1 MVYDSLSDA
10 SKELPVEL
18 KMPTPRSV
26 RLTGTGWTN
35 VFAVTFFFLL
45 GVALAAFILNKFMR
59 DRATQNVLQQNG
71 SQSSSQVTRKW
82 TQGRSSGPYVSY
94 TFAVDGTY
102 YSGQSEIPK
111 DIWKSLQQYDS
122 LPIRYL
128 PQNPNVN
135 KPVAWEV
142 SIPSVLLSLLY
153 PAFLAIFG
161 LLIVRGLPLQRR
173 LAVGGVGVRGCI
185 TECIGPSRSGFALNY
200 TFRNANNNEIEIGS
214 CPSEHSCRV
223 GSNVWVL
230 YLPADPSR
238 SEIYPF
244 TVDFF
249 RINR

>member
-1 MVYDSLSDA
+1 MVYDSISGE

-18 KMPTPRSV
+18 NLPTPRSV

-45 GVALAAFILNKFMR
+45 GVALAAFMLDEFMH
-59 DRATQNVLQQNG
+59 DRATQNELQQNG
-71 SQSSSQVTRKW
+71 RQSSSQVTRKW
-82 TQGRSSGPYVSY
+82 TQRRSSGPYVSY

-102 YSGQSEIPK
+102 YSGQSEIPR
-111 DIWKSLQQYDS
+111 DIWRNLRQYDS

-135 KPVAWEV
+135 KPVAWEA
-142 SIPSVLLSLLY
+142 STPAVLLSLLF

-161 LLIVRGLPLQRR
+161 LLIARRLPLQRR
-173 LAVGGVGVRGCI
+173 LAVEGIGVRGCI
-185 TECIGPSRSGFALNY
+185 MECIGPTRSGFVLNY
-200 TFRNANNNEIEIGS
+200 TFRNANNKDVEIGG
-214 CPSEHSCRV
+214 CPSDHSCGV
-223 GSNVWVL
+223 GPNVWVL

-244 TVDFF
+244 AVDFF